1 MRFQIFENAWEVK
14 KSKCENHF
22 KWVPII
28 LVCKMMRGFQIW
40 PHNSN
45 GIIFD
50 PPFWPKKLSKSLEN
64 QKISRKISRFN
75 SFWPK
80 KGSNV
85 IRFEFCGQIW
95 TPLIILHIIGPLL
108 TWFSHFDFLTS
119 HAFSK
124 NWNHMRSPKIVL
136 IFEILKSASLPAS
149 KKT

>member
-50 PPFWPKKLSKSLEN
+50 PPWSFSMLRRFKSWLRSTMTQHRLNSVAICAAYPDELRSLNVARIVDGFIRSKPVRS
-64 QKISRKISRFN
+64 K
-75 SFWPK
+75 
-80 KGSNV
+80 
-85 IRFEFCGQIW
+85 
-95 TPLIILHIIGPLL
+95 
-108 TWFSHFDFLTS
+108 WF
-119 HAFSK
+119 AAAEE
-124 NWNHMRSPKIVL
+124 V
-136 IFEILKSASLPAS
+136 
-149 KKT
+149 